1 MSVYYPTFFNFKNV
15 AHCFVKQLF
24 QNLFHV
30 DDALGIFEKL
40 TIVPESDSITD
51 DIEIQFSFLA
61 YKNEETMYFIHTD

>member
-15 AHCFVKQLF
+15 AHCFVKKLF

-40 TIVPESDSITD
+40 TIVPESESITD
-51 DIEIQFSFLA
+51 DIMRYNLVFSIQ
-61 YKNEETMYFIHTD
+61 ETTLYIQIK